1 MLLITV
7 KLGKYSS
14 KGKMI
19 YWALVLGW
27 VQLSPDVRRSS
38 SIKLLW

>member
-7 KLGKYSS
+7 KLVKYSW
-14 KGKMI
+14 KWQVI
-19 YWALVLGW
+19 YWALVLQW